1 MNDLSVVRG
10 GSGGEAW
17 SLCFSFG
24 EGGGWSII
32 DKFKYI

>member
-17 SLCFSFG
+17 SLCFFFG
-24 EGGGWSII
+24 EGGDGAL
-32 DKFKYI
+32 